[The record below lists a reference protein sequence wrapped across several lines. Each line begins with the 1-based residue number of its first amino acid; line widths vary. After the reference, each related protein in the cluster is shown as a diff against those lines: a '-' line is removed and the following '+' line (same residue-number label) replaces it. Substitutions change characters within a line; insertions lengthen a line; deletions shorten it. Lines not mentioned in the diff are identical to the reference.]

1 MIQASGMRM
10 TKDQVTAFYEEY
22 QAPVWKYVTP
32 AGRHSQGAR
41 RMAVR
46 MVMVPD
52 ETALTPPL
60 SDPKPAG

>member
-1 MIQASGMRM
+1 MRM

-22 QAPVWKYVTP
+22 QAPVWKYP
-32 AGRHSQGAR
+32 AGRHSEGAR

-46 MVMVPD
+46 MVMVPE

-60 SDPKPAG
+60 PDPKPAG